1 MDILVGIILVSVVV
15 IGIYVGV
22 KNHRNEPKNKP
33 NEWISNIE
41 DVTYIAGLSD
51 ITSGSKCRVE
61 VLTDKL
67 LFEYDGIRH
76 LVKLHEIPSYKI
88 VSSSYILEKVNVG
101 KLKIKGDLVSLSNN
115 KKLKFN
121 NFIEVS
127 YKSSDVEYR
136 VVLNMYNNEDLV
148 RITNQIDRFLIK

>member
-15 IGIYVGV
+15 IGIYVGM

-51 ITSGSKCRVE
+51 VASGSKCRVE
-61 VLTDKL
+61 VFTDKL

-76 LVKLHEIPSYKI
+76 LVQLHEIPSYKI

-101 KLKIKGDLVSLSNN
+101 KLSLSNN